1 MKQAAKPAVADAH
14 ARSYGPDAPVYGLT
28 VADANR
34 LGQDAMRRVRG
45 AGLPLALAIA
55 EPLFTSGNLEEGV
68 AAAVI
73 VGAQARNL
81 GAEHFERFDA
91 WANALTNEVNADGLS
106 ALASR
111 CLSGRPSLVNTLKE
125 WAASDNRFRRRAALT
140 AFIPLVRE
148 GRFLS
153 DALGV
158 ADLLLADGGRDGAER
173 AGHLAHGSGPFATRT
188 RRCIPQRARRC
199 GLADRPRHRAEPGAP
214 RAPLAGGSGVTQ
226 QASRPAAT
234 SIGRRIARGL
244 LMAVLVGF
252 VGTVIS
258 LVPALF
264 IQSVFI
270 GEAQRCIEQQ
280 ELEMAAQGA
289 VETTCEEDLS
299 TTPTWLP
306 TLLIGGGAALGVAG
320 GFGYGYIGPVGR
332 SSRQEPPWL
341 PF

>member
-1 MKQAAKPAVADAH
+1 MARRKRPRFERPPASAPAPEGAGDERVAAAVSDLRARMRQAAKPAVADAH

-55 EPLFTSGNLEEGV
+55 EPLFASGNLEEGV

-91 WANALTNEVNADGLS
+91 WASALTNEVNADGLS

-158 ADLLLADGGRDGAER
+158 ADLLLADEDEAVQ
-173 AGHLAHGSGPFATRT
+173 SGLGT
-188 RRCIPQRARRC
+188 
-199 GLADRPRHRAEPGAP
+199 
-214 RAPLAGGSGVTQ
+214 
-226 QASRPAAT
+226 
-234 SIGRRIARGL
+234 L
-244 LMAVLVGF
+244 LMEAGRLQRERVGAYLNERGDAVSQ
-252 VGTVIS
+252 TARAI
-258 LVPALF
+258 ALSRVRPERRS
-264 IQSVFI
+264 Q
-270 GEAQRCIEQQ
+270 A
-280 ELEMAAQGA
+280 
-289 VETTCEEDLS
+289 D
-299 TTPTWLP
+299 
-306 TLLIGGGAALGVAG
+306 AG
-320 GFGYGYIGPVGR
+320 
-332 SSRQEPPWL
+332 
-341 PF
+341 